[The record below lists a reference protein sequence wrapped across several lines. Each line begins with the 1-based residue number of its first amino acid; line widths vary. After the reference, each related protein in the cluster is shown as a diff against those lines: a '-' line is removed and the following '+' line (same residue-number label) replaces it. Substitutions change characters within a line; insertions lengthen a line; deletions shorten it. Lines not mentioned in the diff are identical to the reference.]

1 MAEPRNLSFNEALQ
15 LGLAVSLSKSQG
27 RSRYERILG
36 DGDANVGSQIR
47 RNQVFKSEDFW
58 RNALDK
64 FVAEAGTSALS
75 KIKSSTEEAKV
86 KTQRQVGQSSAA
98 RTRAMRSAG
107 GLLAGAASP
116 NLGQAS
122 SVGPMLGG
130 DSMLGSGSSLGMR
143 KAL

>member
-15 LGLAVSLSKSQG
+15 LGLAVSLSRSQG

-75 KIKSSTEEAKV
+75 KIKSS
-86 KTQRQVGQSSAA
+86 SAA
-98 RTRAMRSAG
+98 RARAMRSAG

-130 DSMLGSGSSLGMR
+130 DSMLGGSSSLGMR